1 MRMNHLDLH
10 VPDVAVTS
18 GFLVQHFDLTLREMR
33 GANGLAILNDEAGLE
48 IVISKP
54 VEQLGGSDQLKLG
67 ANTYHIGFM
76 LPEKDAVDRLYDK
89 LRRAG
94 AELWS
99 EPGAMRGGWL
109 FYCLAP
115 GRILIEVGWRPQ
127 HKEG

>member
-10 VPDVAVTS
+10 VPDVAATS
-18 GFLVQHFDLTLREMR
+18 DFLVQQFGLILHEMR
-33 GANGLAILNDEAGLE
+33 GVNGLAILNDKAGLE

-54 VEQLGGSDQLKLG
+54 IEKFGGSDQLKLG

-76 LPEKDAVDRLYDK
+76 LPEKDAVNRLYDTLK
-89 LRRAG
+89 QSG

-99 EPGAMRGGWL
+99 EPQAIRGDWL

-115 GRILIEVGWRPQ
+115 GRILIEVGWRP
-127 HKEG
+127 EE